1 MKQKIFFAKND
12 WTGFM
17 LRLTVGAIIFPHGAQ
32 KMLGWFGGYGFSGT
46 MNYFTDNI
54 HLPWIIGFLV
64 IIIEFFGSIFLLL
77 GIASRIWAILLI
89 FLMIG
94 IIFSSHIDNGFFI
107 NWSGNN
113 KGEGYEYHLLV
124 IGLSIAILLNGSGKF
139 SIDKYFAKGCQISM
153 K

>member
-1 MKQKIFFAKND
+1 MKQKFFFDKND
-12 WTGFM
+12 WTGFI

-32 KMLGWFGGYGFSGT
+32 KMLGWFGGYGFTGT
-46 MNYFTDNI
+46 IKYFTDTV

-64 IIIEFFGSIFLLL
+64 IIIEFFGSLFLLM

-89 FLMIG
+89 FLMVG
-94 IIFSSHIDNGFFI
+94 IIFSSHIDHGFFI

-124 IGLSIAILLNGSGKF
+124 IGLSIAILLNGSGKY
-139 SIDKYFAKGCQISM
+139 SVDKFLVGSKSN
-153 K
+153 

>member
-1 MKQKIFFAKND
+1 
-12 WTGFM
+12 
-17 LRLTVGAIIFPHGAQ
+17 
-32 KMLGWFGGYGFSGT
+32 MLGWFGGYGFTGT
-46 MNYFTDNI
+46 MNYFTETV

-64 IIIEFFGSIFLLL
+64 IIIEFFGSLFLLL
-77 GIASRIWAILLI
+77 GIASRIWATLLV

-94 IIFSSHIDNGFFI
+94 IIFNTHIDNGFFI

-139 SIDKYFAKGCQISM
+139 SLDRLLVREYQNSM
-153 K
+153 R